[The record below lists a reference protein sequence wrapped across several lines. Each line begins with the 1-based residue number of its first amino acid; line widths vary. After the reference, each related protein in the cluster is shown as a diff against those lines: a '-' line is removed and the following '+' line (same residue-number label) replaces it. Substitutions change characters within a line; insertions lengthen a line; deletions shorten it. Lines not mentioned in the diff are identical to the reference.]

1 MDDWIDAS
9 ARLPKEGE
17 TISLPGL
24 SAKFLVQGT
33 ALYNRGRLSIPV
45 CLVEKYKIENI

>member
-1 MDDWIDAS
+1 MEDWIDAS

-24 SAKFLVQGT
+24 SAKYCVHGT
-33 ALYNRGRLSIPV
+33 ALYNNKGKLAIPISII
-45 CLVEKYKIENI
+45 EKYKIEK